1 LYILEIKVM
10 RTIKQMY
17 IRPEVNCVNMDA
29 QELLSGSG
37 TNYSLGEG
45 PINKDDSY
53 QSGGEYNAGEEDW

>member
-1 LYILEIKVM
+1 
-10 RTIKQMY
+10 MY